1 MKSVAELNDT
11 ELRQAYVY
19 ATRRYNDAYREKK
32 QLEDEMFRRYEREL
46 EANRE

>member
-1 MKSVAELNDT
+1 MKSVLELNDT

>member
-1 MKSVAELNDT
+1 MKSVVELNDT

-32 QLEDEMFRRYEREL
+32 QIEDEMFRRYEREL

>member
-1 MKSVAELNDT
+1 MKSVSELNDT

-19 ATRRYNDAYREKK
+19 ATRRYNDAYKEKK
-32 QLEDEMFRRYEREL
+32 QIEEEFYRRYEREL